1 MSEPG
6 GTATFTGWWQWI
18 YKEDSKVCGRGGR
31 EKCVLPGLSERR
43 SGGTCRVVCMEVIA
57 KSPPGTS
64 LVAGVQI

>member
-1 MSEPG
+1 MSLEELLHLQDG
-6 GTATFTGWWQWI
+6 GSGFTKKAVRFVG
-18 YKEDSKVCGRGGR
+18 EVE

-57 KSPPGTS
+57 ESPPGTS